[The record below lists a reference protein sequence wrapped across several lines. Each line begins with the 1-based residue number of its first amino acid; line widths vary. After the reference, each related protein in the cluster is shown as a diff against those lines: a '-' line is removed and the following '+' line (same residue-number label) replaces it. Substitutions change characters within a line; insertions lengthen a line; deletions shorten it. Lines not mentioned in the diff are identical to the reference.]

1 MREPHFKACLQLQP
15 KELSWVEAHRGSS
28 VAWSPCRPCSD
39 PRSSLLLPST
49 AISCVPPRSRAAL
62 ILTSG
67 LELKGLQRAPHGGC
81 WRPLY
86 LGKVGPAHM
95 AQGTIDYVM
104 LGRSSQS
111 S

>member
-15 KELSWVEAHRGSS
+15 KELSWVEAHQGSS

-39 PRSSLLLPST
+39 SQEQFTAAKHCNLLC
-49 AISCVPPRSRAAL
+49 APRSRAAL

-67 LELKGLQRAPHGGC
+67 LELKGLQKAPHGGC

-86 LGKVGPAHM
+86 LGKVGPAQM
-95 AQGTIDYVM
+95 AQGTIGYVM
-104 LGRSSQS
+104 LGHSSQFS
-111 S
+111 